1 MDVPRIAT
9 QDKTLFSLSESTHN
23 FKKKC
28 GVLLNLYR
36 LQDTCEDGQ
45 KNQGYGT
52 MNVGRHLRSISAT
65 GVRKKNAERSVV
77 RGLSTLKIRN
87 EERRHQTC
95 SRLWMNEDVPL
106 RRDPEPIVPVW
117 GKGKN
122 KQMVFNTNGGRE
134 GGTKTKDEV
143 VFGVEIC

>member
-1 MDVPRIAT
+1 
-9 QDKTLFSLSESTHN
+9 
-23 FKKKC
+23 
-28 GVLLNLYR
+28 
-36 LQDTCEDGQ
+36 
-45 KNQGYGT
+45 

-95 SRLWMNEDVPL
+95 SRLWMNDVPL

-117 GKGKN
+117 GKGKKSYIIQMGEGKGEQ
-122 KQMVFNTNGGRE
+122 KQNTRLSSG
-134 GGTKTKDEV
+134 
-143 VFGVEIC
+143 